1 MSDQNKFYNN
11 FLTRLSK
18 WAESI
23 ITHVSNSKYNTAGVK
38 LNLQLYQ
45 GLNMQ

>member
-1 MSDQNKFYNN
+1 MSDQNKFY
-11 FLTRLSK
+11 
-18 WAESI
+18 I

-45 GLNMQ
+45 YQGLNMQ